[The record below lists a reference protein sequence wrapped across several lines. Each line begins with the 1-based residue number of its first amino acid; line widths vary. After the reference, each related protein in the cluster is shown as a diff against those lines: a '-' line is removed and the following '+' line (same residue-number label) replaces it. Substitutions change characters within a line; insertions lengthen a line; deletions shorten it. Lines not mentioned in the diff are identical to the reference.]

1 MNKVLTYIR
10 SGKPWAWVP
19 SLYFAEGLPNVI
31 VVSVALVM
39 YHSLGLSDAEIALYT
54 SWLYL
59 PWVIKP
65 FWSPIVEMFRTN
77 RWWIFVMQLVIGASL
92 AGVAFTLDTPSF
104 VQWTLAFFWLMAFSS
119 ATHDIAADGF
129 YMKALDEHHQA
140 FFVGIRS
147 TFYRIAT
154 LFGQGG
160 LVACAGLLKE
170 YAGTAPVE
178 AWSITLL
185 FASAL
190 FIGCGVYHAFILP
203 QPERNRKATDKGKN
217 PFSELLRMLI
227 TFFRHPQIL
236 PSLVFIFL
244 YRFPE
249 AILVKIAPLF
259 LLAPIDKGG
268 MGINELEFSAVY
280 ATSGTVGLT
289 LGGIAGGILI
299 ARYGFNKTLWS
310 MVLAIS
316 LPHVFY
322 ILLAWLQPDNLYLI
336 GICVFIEQA
345 GYGFGFTAYMVY
357 LMYVS
362 KGAYQTAHYAF
373 CTGLMALGL
382 MLPGMFAGYL
392 SEHVGYLN
400 SFIIIMVLCVLTVLA
415 AAVIRVDADYG
426 KKSTH

>member
-1 MNKVLTYIR
+1 MNKLLTSVR
-10 SGKPWAWVP
+10 DAKPWCWIP
-19 SLYFAEGLPNVI
+19 TLYFAEGLPNVI

-65 FWSPIVEMFRTN
+65 FWAPFVEMFRTN
-77 RWWIFVMQLVIGASL
+77 RWWILVMQLLIGASL
-92 AGVAFTLDTPSF
+92 AGVAFTLNTPAF

-129 YMKALDEHHQA
+129 YMKGLDEHHQA
-140 FFVGIRS
+140 YFVGIRS
-147 TFYRIAT
+147 TFYRIAM

-160 LVACAGLLKE
+160 LVAIAGLLRE
-170 YAGTAPVE
+170 YCNTPPVE
-178 AWSITLL
+178 AWGIT
-185 FASAL
+185 FIFTAAL
-190 FIGCGVYHAFILP
+190 FIGLGVYHTCFLP
-203 QPERNRKATDKGKN
+203 RPVEDCIKEEKEKS
-217 PFSELLRMLI
+217 PFAELLRMLI
-227 TFFRHPQIL
+227 TFFRHPQIIPAL
-236 PSLVFIFL
+236 IFIFL

-259 LLAPIDKGG
+259 LLAPVEKGG

-280 ATSGTVGLT
+280 ATSGTIGLT
-289 LGGIAGGILI
+289 LGGIAGGIVI

-322 ILLAWLQPDNLYLI
+322 ILLAWLQPDYLGLI
-336 GICVFIEQA
+336 GLCVFIEQA

-357 LMYVS
+357 LMYIS
-362 KGAYQTAHYAF
+362 KGEYKTAHYAF

-400 SFIIIMVLCVLTVLA
+400 SFIIIMALCILTVLA

-426 KKSTH
+426 KKEA